1 MATNLSR
8 DAEVGSSRP
17 TVLVVDDDEDLADTC
32 RYWLEDDDY
41 RVRTA
46 YSGEDA
52 LEAVDDQVDLV
63 LLDRRMPRKSGDET
77 LDVLREEGY
86 EFPVAMMT
94 AVAPDTDIVDMP
106 FDEYLVKPVDRDD
119 VVDTADELLAR
130 SDFSETVREYFALE
144 ATEAALSSR
153 EREALRDE
161 DQLVELESELDET
174 YEANEEAIARR
185 EQQLER
191 LTNVNRVIRRVD
203 RALVDA
209 DTRDAIDTA
218 VCEAVVGTEPY
229 RAALVAE
236 YTDHSRGVRLRETA
250 GAVDEAADITGSGLA
265 DGVESAVDDGEV
277 QLLTDLDA
285 DAAGVDDGVALVTP
299 LSYREKSYGAL
310 VVGTTTDH
318 TVSDH
323 ELDVFAQLGA
333 RIGNGITAVEQRR
346 LLLADTVAELEF
358 RHSDRADPLVRI
370 AAETGGD
377 LSLRGI
383 ASNDES
389 GLTCFVDLVGGD
401 GETAL
406 ELAAELSGI
415 GNARLAADGEE
426 SLLELSVTD
435 AAIETLSGVGATVRS
450 FDVTDGEGS
459 VVVEAAPDADLKA
472 IASAV
477 QSTYD
482 DIDLVSKRE
491 VERSVQSTESFRQD
505 LGDRLTD
512 RQRAALETAYSAGY
526 YEWPRDST
534 AEEVADAMDIAA
546 PTLHEHL
553 RAAERKLLE
562 SFVDETV

>member
-8 DAEVGSSRP
+8 DAKVGSSRP
-17 TVLVVDDDEDLADTC
+17 TVLVVDEDLADTC

-52 LEAVDDQVDLV
+52 LEAVDDEVDVV

-77 LDVLREEGY
+77 LEVFREEGY

-130 SDFSETVREYFALE
+130 SDFSEEVREYFALE
-144 ATEAALSSR
+144 ATETALSTR

-161 DQLVELESELDET
+161 DELVELQSELDET
-174 YEANEEAIARR
+174 YDANEEAIAQR

-209 DTRDAIDTA
+209 DTRDAIDDA
-218 VCEAVVGTEPY
+218 ICEAVVGTEPY

-236 YTDHSRGVRLRETA
+236 YTDHSRGVRLRKA
-250 GAVDEAADITGSGLA
+250 TGSVGETPDIEGSELA
-265 DGVESAVDDGEV
+265 DGIESAVDDREIK
-277 QLLTDLDA
+277 LLTDLD
-285 DAAGVDDGVALVTP
+285 VDVDGFADGVALVAP

-310 VVGTTTDH
+310 VVGTRTDH

-358 RHSDRADPLVRI
+358 RHGDRADPLVRI

-383 ASNDES
+383 ASNDDS

-401 GETAL
+401 GEDAL
-406 ELAAELSGI
+406 ELAAEFEGI
-415 GNARLAADGEE
+415 GNARLVADGEE
-426 SLLELSVTD
+426 SLLELTVAE
-435 AAIETLSGVGATVRS
+435 AAIETLSAVGATVRS
-450 FDVTDGEGS
+450 FEVVDGEGS
-459 VVVEAAPDADLKA
+459 VVIQAAPDADLKA

-477 QSTYD
+477 QTAYD
-482 DIDLVSKRE
+482 DTDLVSKRE
-491 VERSVQSTESFRQD
+491 VERSVQSTESFRQG
-505 LGDRLTD
+505 LSDRLTD
-512 RQRAALETAYSAGY
+512 RQRAALETAFSAGY

-534 AEEVADAMDIAA
+534 AEEVAEAMDIAA

>member
-1 MATNLSR
+1 MGA
-8 DAEVGSSRP
+8 SRP

-41 RVRTA
+41 RVVTA

-52 LEAVDDQVDLV
+52 LDAVDDQIDLV

-77 LDVLREEGY
+77 LDVLRAEGY

-130 SDFSETVREYFALE
+130 SDFSEAVREYFALE
-144 ATEAALSSR
+144 ATEAALSTR

-174 YEANEEAIARR
+174 YEANEEAIAQR

-203 RALVDA
+203 RALVDSE
-209 DTRDAIDTA
+209 TREAIDAA
-218 VCEAVVGTEPY
+218 VCGAVVGTEPY

-236 YTDHSRGVRLRETA
+236 YTDHSRGVRPREGA
-250 GAVDEAADITGSGLA
+250 GAVDETLDIAGSQLVE
-265 DGVESAVDDGEV
+265 GVESAVDDGEI
-277 QLLTDLDA
+277 QLLTDVDV
-285 DAAGVDDGVALVTP
+285 AGFEDGVALVTP

-310 VVGTTTDH
+310 VVGTTAEH

-333 RIGNGITAVEQRR
+333 RIGNGITAVEQHR

-358 RHSDRADPLVRI
+358 RHGDRDDPLVRI

-401 GETAL
+401 GEAAL
-406 ELAAELSGI
+406 ELAAELDAI
-415 GNARLAADGEE
+415 GSARLVADGGE
-426 SLLELSVTD
+426 SLLELSVTE
-435 AAIETLSGVGATVRS
+435 AAIETLSAVGATVRS

-505 LGDRLTD
+505 LSDRLTD

>member
-8 DAEVGSSRP
+8 DAEVGASRP

-41 RVRTA
+41 RVETA

-52 LEAVDDQVDLV
+52 LDAVDDEVDLV

-86 EFPVAMMT
+86 DFPVAMMT

-130 SDFSETVREYFALE
+130 SDFSEEVREYFALE
-144 ATEAALSSR
+144 ATESALSNR

-203 RALVDA
+203 RALVDT
-209 DTRDAIDTA
+209 DTREAIDTA
-218 VCEAVVGTEPY
+218 VCGAVVGTEPY
-229 RAALVAE
+229 RTALVAE
-236 YTDHSRGVRLRETA
+236 YTDHSRGVRLREAA
-250 GAVDEAADITGSGLA
+250 GAAGEDADITGTEIA
-265 DGVESAVDDGEV
+265 DGIEQAVDDREIT
-277 QLLTDLDA
+277 LLTDVDA
-285 DAAGVDDGVALVTP
+285 DGFGDGVAIVTP

-310 VVGTTTDH
+310 VVGTTAEH

-358 RHSDRADPLVRI
+358 RHGDRADPLVRI
-370 AAETGGD
+370 ASETGGD

-401 GETAL
+401 GEAAL
-406 ELAAELSGI
+406 ELAAELDDIES
-415 GNARLAADGEE
+415 ARLVADGEE
-426 SLLELSVTD
+426 SLLELSVTA
-435 AAIETLSGVGATVRS
+435 AAIETLSAVGATVRS

-477 QSTYD
+477 RSTYD
-482 DIDLVSKRE
+482 DLDLVSKRE
-491 VERSVQSTESFRQD
+491 VERSVQSTESFRQG
-505 LGDRLTD
+505 LSDRLTD
-512 RQRAALETAYSAGY
+512 RQRAALETAFSAGY

-534 AEEVADAMDIAA
+534 AEEVAEAMDIAA